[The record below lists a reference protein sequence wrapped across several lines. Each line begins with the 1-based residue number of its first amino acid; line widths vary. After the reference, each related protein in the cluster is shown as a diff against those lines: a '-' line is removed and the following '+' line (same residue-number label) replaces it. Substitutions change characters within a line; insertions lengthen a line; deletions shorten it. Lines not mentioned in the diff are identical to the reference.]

1 MVQGDRNMK
10 VWEFMTKKI
19 EWISADDTVY
29 DAIERMVNKRIRS
42 LAVFYP
48 ESPDQRGVITA
59 RDVVFKVLGEGKDP
73 EKTKIRDIACK
84 PIICISKDEDMEK
97 VMEIMKEFNIA
108 RVFVCGDGEVIGV
121 VALMDVMYASLIDRA
136 RSNHNNV

>member
-73 EKTKIRDIACK
+73 KKTKIRDITCK
-84 PIICISKDEDMEK
+84 PMICISKDEDMER

>member
-1 MVQGDRNMK
+1 MVQGVRNMK

-73 EKTKIRDIACK
+73 KKTKIRDITCK

-108 RVFVCGDGEVIGV
+108 RVFVCGDGEIIGV